1 MVQHD
6 PNAVIAEADQAQ
18 RRAADP
24 ATSVWVAAS
33 AGTGKTKVLTDRVLN
48 LLLAGAGPDRILC
61 LTFTKAAAA
70 EMSARISAKL
80 SEWAVIGETALTEQL
95 EKLLGQQ
102 PMQDQIALARRLFAR
117 TLDTPGGLKIQT
129 IHAFC
134 QAVLKRFPLEAGL
147 PPHFQ
152 VMDDRTAA
160 ERLSDAR
167 DRVLNAASAAPE
179 SPTGAALR
187 LINRRFAEET
197 FDGLVSELLMERARL
212 YRFFD
217 GIGGPE
223 EITPALLAH
232 LDLPEGVSRE
242 SVIRNA
248 VSDAAFDAVSLRRAV
263 EALSGGSKTDME
275 RAESLTLF
283 LAVDRDTR
291 IGLFD
296 SYSVVFLTEGGGMRK
311 RLATKKAVEAFR
323 DIETVMAREAERLIT
338 VRQLLNTIELAER
351 TAAVLRIASAVL
363 REYEA
368 GKRRGALVD
377 FEDLVATVC
386 ALLRRPGVA
395 AWVLFK
401 LDGGLDHILIDEA
414 QDTNPEQWDVVRA
427 LTEEFFSGDG
437 AFEEARRAGRSIFA
451 VGDVKQS
458 IFSFQRADPEGF
470 LRMRQHFA
478 ARAQTAFKRWASV
491 DLEVSF
497 RSGAAILGLVDRLF
511 NSRPAAEGVLEASAD
526 DQFLPVR
533 HGVSRSG
540 DASLV
545 ELWPPFEPVERE
557 DDGNWAIPATQ
568 RGLDNP
574 ASRLAGTIAERIH
587 QWIKR
592 DEILS
597 SKGRP
602 VRPGDIMI
610 LVRRRGGFVHEMVR
624 ALKERDIDVAGV
636 DRMVLSD
643 QIAVMDLIALGR
655 FLLLPD
661 DDLTLA
667 TVLKSP
673 LIGLGEEELFALAH
687 DRKEQRLWRELR
699 RRAPENPSF
708 ARADRLLSSYLAR
721 TDTTPPYEL
730 FAGILAEGEPSG
742 RRRILERLGIEAAD
756 PLDEFLAQALEYER
770 GHVASLQGFLHWLE
784 ASESDIRRDM
794 EGGERDRVRVM
805 TVHGSKGLQAP
816 IVFMPDTLQI
826 PSGTAKILWDEQ
838 ENGVPVPLCAPAK
851 PEDAPAS
858 TAAKQA
864 AERKRNEEYR
874 RLLYVA
880 MTRAEDR
887 LYVSGWA
894 TQQRA
899 PEGNWYALIRD
910 ALSETAAPV
919 DDPFV
924 SGAAGSTL
932 PVLRYG
938 TPQERAVEAKVA
950 EAEKV
955 SEKSPVPL
963 WALAQPAP
971 EPVPPRP
978 LMPSRP
984 SVLEPATRS
993 PLAAA
998 DEGRFKR
1005 GQLLHRLLQVLPDLP
1020 AEKRKEAGLAFL
1032 QRPVHGLA
1040 EGLAERYVDEIM
1052 TVLEHPEWAGIFAP
1066 GSRAEVP
1073 IVGQVGA
1080 GSDDVMIV
1088 SGQIDRLLVEEG
1100 RVTVVDF
1107 KTNRPPPERLEDVP
1121 VAYLRQMAAYRTLLG
1136 RMFEGRTV
1144 RCLLLWTDGPFL
1156 TDLPGDL
1163 LDGYGPGPSAGKG
1176 SL

>member
-1 MVQHD
+1 MAEHD
-6 PNAVIAEADQAQ
+6 PKAVIQEADRAQ

-24 ATSVWVAAS
+24 AASVWVAAS

-48 LLLAGAGPDRILC
+48 LLLAGADPGRILC

-70 EMSARISAKL
+70 EMSARISGKL
-80 SEWAVIGETALTEQL
+80 SEWAVTGETVLIKKL
-95 EKLLGQQ
+95 EYLLGRQ
-102 PMQDQIALARRLFAR
+102 PKQNEIALARQLFAR

-160 ERLSDAR
+160 ERLWDAR
-167 DRVLNAASAAPE
+167 DRVLNMAAADPE
-179 SPTGAALR
+179 SVLGQALR

-197 FDGLVSELLMERARL
+197 FDGLVSELLQERARL
-212 YRFFD
+212 ARFIEA
-217 GIGGPE
+217 IGGKE
-223 EITPALLAH
+223 RIGAALRTH
-232 LDLPEGVSRE
+232 LDLPPEETAETVLRDGLADSALDLVG
-242 SVIRNA
+242 
-248 VSDAAFDAVSLRRAV
+248 LRRAV
-263 EALSGGSKTDME
+263 EALVESSKTDME
-275 RAESLTLF
+275 RGAALADFLTADGARRPELFESYC
-283 LAVDRDTR
+283 
-291 IGLFD
+291 G
-296 SYSVVFLTEGGGMRK
+296 VFLTGGGEMRK
-311 RLATKKAVEAFR
+311 RLATKAAVEFFA
-323 DIETVMAREAERLIT
+323 DIETVLAREGERLIALKE
-338 VRQLLNTIELAER
+338 RLNAHGLAER
-351 TAAVLRIASAVL
+351 TSAVLRISAAVL
-363 REYEA
+363 DGYEA

-386 ALLRRPGVA
+386 DLLKRPGVA

-414 QDTNPEQWDVVRA
+414 QDTNPEQWEVVQA
-427 LTEEFFSGDG
+427 LTEEFFAGEG
-437 AFEEARRAGRSIFA
+437 AYEEARDAGRSIFA

-470 LRMRQHFA
+470 LRMRRHFA
-478 ARAQTAFKRWASV
+478 ERVAAAAGTWASV

-497 RSGAAILGLVDRLF
+497 RSGAAVLGLVDRLF
-511 NSRPAAEGVLEASAD
+511 NSRPAGEGVLEVGD
-526 DQFLPVR
+526 DGELLSIR
-533 HGVSRSG
+533 HGVSRGG

-545 ELWPPFEPVERE
+545 EIWPPFLPAESEE
-557 DDGNWAIPATQ
+557 EGSWALPLAQ

-574 ASRLAGTIAERIH
+574 ASRLAAAIAGRIRSWIERG
-587 QWIKR
+587 
-592 DEILS
+592 EILP

-602 VRPGDIMI
+602 IGPGDIMV

-655 FLLLPD
+655 FLLLPE

-673 LIGLGEEELFALAH
+673 LIGFDEDELFELAWN
-687 DRKEQRLWRELR
+687 RKEKRLWRELR
-699 RRAPENPSF
+699 RRAPEKASF
-708 ARADRLLSSYLAR
+708 ARADQLLTSYLAR
-721 TDTTPPYEL
+721 TDTMPPYEL

-770 GHVASLQGFLHWLE
+770 GHVPSLQGFLHWLE
-784 ASESDIRRDM
+784 ASESDIKRDM
-794 EGGERDRVRVM
+794 EGGEGGRVRVM

-816 IVFMPDTLQI
+816 IVFMPDTMQV
-826 PSGTAKILWDEQ
+826 PRGTAKILWSESDD
-838 ENGVPVPLCAPAK
+838 GVPVPLCAPAK
-851 PEDAPAS
+851 AEDAAAS
-858 TAAKQA
+858 ADAKEA

-887 LYVSGWA
+887 LYVAGWA
-894 TQQRA
+894 TKQRA
-899 PEGNWYALIRD
+899 PEGNWYDLVRAAMGDLAAEVEDSTISAASGSDLPLLRHETAQEREVTPPAEVTSGTD
-910 ALSETAAPV
+910 ARKPVPGWALS
-919 DDPFV
+919 
-924 SGAAGSTL
+924 
-932 PVLRYG
+932 
-938 TPQERAVEAKVA
+938 
-950 EAEKV
+950 
-955 SEKSPVPL
+955 
-963 WALAQPAP
+963 QPAP

-984 SVLEPATRS
+984 SDPEPALRS
-993 PLAAA
+993 PLSPV
-998 DEGRFKR
+998 DQGRFKR
-1005 GQLLHRLLQVLPDLP
+1005 GQLIHRMLQVLPDLP
-1020 AEKRKEAGLAFL
+1020 AERRREAGASFLA
-1032 QRPVHGLA
+1032 RPLHDLA
-1040 EGLAERYVDEIM
+1040 PEVAARYLDEVM
-1052 TVLEHPEWAGIFAP
+1052 AVLEHPDWAGLFAP
-1066 GSRAEVP
+1066 ASRAEVP
-1073 IVGQVGA
+1073 IVGQVATGD
-1080 GSDDVMIV
+1080 GGITVV
-1088 SGQIDRLLVEEG
+1088 SGQIDRLLVEEA

-1121 VAYLRQMAAYRTLLG
+1121 AVYLKQMAAYRALLAG
-1136 RMFEGRTV
+1136 MFEAREV

-1156 TDLPGDL
+1156 TELPPDL
-1163 LDGYGPGPSAGKG
+1163 LDSYAPGAPAA
-1176 SL
+1176 

>member
-1 MVQHD
+1 MAEHD
-6 PNAVIAEADQAQ
+6 PKAVIAEADRAQ

-24 ATSVWVAAS
+24 AASVWVAAS

-48 LLLAGAGPDRILC
+48 LLLAGADPGRILC

-80 SEWAVIGETALTEQL
+80 SEWAVIGETDLTGQL
-95 EKLLGQQ
+95 DRLLGRQ

-152 VMDDRTAA
+152 VMDDRTAN

-167 DRVLNAASAAPE
+167 DRVLNMASAAPE
-179 SPTGAALR
+179 SPLGEALR

-212 YRFFD
+212 SRFFD
-217 GIGGPE
+217 GIGGPGQ
-223 EITPALLAH
+223 IAPALLAH
-232 LDLPEGVSRE
+232 LDLPEGESRE
-242 SVIRNA
+242 GVMQGA
-248 VSDAAFDAVSLRRAV
+248 VSDTAFDAVGLRRAM
-263 EALSGGSKTDME
+263 EALAGSSKTDAD
-275 RAESLTLF
+275 RAESLATF
-283 LAVDRDTR
+283 LAADPDTR
-291 IGLFD
+291 IDLFQ
-296 SYSVVFLTEGGGMRK
+296 SYGSVFLTGDGDMRK
-311 RLATKKAVEAFR
+311 RLATKKAVETFA
-323 DIETVMAREAERLIT
+323 DIETVLAREAERLIA
-338 VRQLLNTIELAER
+338 VRQLLNTIGLAER
-351 TAAVLRIASAVL
+351 TAAVLRIAAAVL
-363 REYEA
+363 SGYEA

-427 LTEEFFSGDG
+427 LTEEFFSGEG
-437 AFEEARRAGRSIFA
+437 AFEEARGAGRSIFA

-470 LRMRQHFA
+470 LRMRRHFA
-478 ARAQTAFKRWASV
+478 ARVETASKSWASV

-497 RSGAAILGLVDRLF
+497 RSGAAVLGLVDRLF
-511 NSRPAAEGVLEASAD
+511 NSRPAAEGVLEAGED
-526 DQFLPVR
+526 GEFLSIR

-545 ELWPPFEPVERE
+545 ELWPPFEPVEAE
-557 DDGNWAIPATQ
+557 DGGAWDIPVTQ

-574 ASRLAGTIAERIH
+574 ASRLAGAIAGRIH
-587 QWIKR
+587 QWIER
-592 DEILS
+592 GEMLP

-602 VRPGDIMI
+602 VGPGDIMI

-655 FLLLPD
+655 FLLLPN

-673 LIGLGEEELFALAH
+673 LIGLDEEELFELAH
-687 DRKEQRLWRELR
+687 GREEHRLWRELR
-699 RRAPENPSF
+699 RRAPENVSF

-784 ASESDIRRDM
+784 ASESDIKRDM
-794 EGGERDRVRVM
+794 EGGEGGRVRVM

-816 IVFMPDTLQI
+816 IVFMPDTLQL
-826 PSGTAKILWDEQ
+826 PRGTAKILWGERED
-838 ENGVPVPLCAPAK
+838 GVPFPLCAPAK

-858 TAAKQA
+858 TAAKEA

-887 LYVSGWA
+887 LYVAGWA
-894 TQQRA
+894 TKQRA
-899 PEGNWYALIRD
+899 PEGNWYELIRN
-910 ALSETAAPV
+910 ALSGIATPV
-919 DDPFV
+919 DDQAI
-924 SGAAGSTL
+924 SDAAGSDL
-932 PVLRYG
+932 PVLRYE
-938 TPQERAVEAKVA
+938 TPQERAVEAKIA
-950 EAEKV
+950 EAAKIAEK
-955 SEKSPVPL
+955 PALPL

-978 LMPSRP
+978 LMP
-984 SVLEPATRS
+984 
-993 PLAAA
+993 
-998 DEGRFKR
+998 
-1005 GQLLHRLLQVLPDLP
+1005 
-1020 AEKRKEAGLAFL
+1020 
-1032 QRPVHGLA
+1032 
-1040 EGLAERYVDEIM
+1040 
-1052 TVLEHPEWAGIFAP
+1052 
-1066 GSRAEVP
+1066 
-1073 IVGQVGA
+1073 
-1080 GSDDVMIV
+1080 
-1088 SGQIDRLLVEEG
+1088 
-1100 RVTVVDF
+1100 
-1107 KTNRPPPERLEDVP
+1107 
-1121 VAYLRQMAAYRTLLG
+1121 
-1136 RMFEGRTV
+1136 
-1144 RCLLLWTDGPFL
+1144 
-1156 TDLPGDL
+1156 
-1163 LDGYGPGPSAGKG
+1163 
-1176 SL
+1176 

>member
-1 MVQHD
+1 MAEHD
-6 PNAVIAEADQAQ
+6 PNAVIAEADLAQ

-24 ATSVWVAAS
+24 AASVWVAAS

-48 LLLAGAGPDRILC
+48 LLLAGADPGRILC

-95 EKLLGQQ
+95 EKLLGRQ

-179 SPTGAALR
+179 SPLGEALR

-212 YRFFD
+212 ARFFE
-217 GIGGPE
+217 GIGGPGQ
-223 EITPALLAH
+223 ITPALLAH
-232 LDLPEGVSRE
+232 LDLPEGESRE
-242 SVIRNA
+242 SVMQGA
-248 VSDAAFDAVSLRRAV
+248 VSDTAFDAVGLRRAM
-263 EALSGGSKTDME
+263 EALAGSSKTDAE
-275 RAESLTLF
+275 RAESLATF
-283 LAVDRDTR
+283 LAADPDTR
-291 IGLFD
+291 IDLFE
-296 SYSVVFLTEGGGMRK
+296 SYGSVFLTGDGDMRK
-311 RLATKKAVEAFR
+311 RLATKKAVEAFA
-323 DIETVMAREAERLIT
+323 DIETVMAREAERLIA
-338 VRQLLNTIELAER
+338 VRQLLNTIGLAER

-363 REYEA
+363 KQYEG

-386 ALLRRPGVA
+386 ELLRRPGVA

-427 LTEEFFSGDG
+427 LTEEFFSGEG
-437 AFEEARRAGRSIFA
+437 AFEEVRGAGRSIFA

-470 LRMRQHFA
+470 LRMRRHFA
-478 ARAQTAFKRWASV
+478 ARVETASKSWASV

-497 RSGAAILGLVDRLF
+497 RSGAAVLGLVDRLF
-511 NSRPAAEGVLEASAD
+511 NSRPAAEGVLEAGVD
-526 DQFLPVR
+526 GEFLSIR

-545 ELWPPFEPVERE
+545 ELWPPFEPVESE
-557 DDGNWAIPATQ
+557 DEGAWAVPVTQ

-574 ASRLAGTIAERIH
+574 ASRLAGAIAGRIH
-587 QWIKR
+587 QWIDR
-592 DEILS
+592 GEMLP

-602 VRPGDIMI
+602 VGPGDIMI

-673 LIGLGEEELFALAH
+673 LIGLDEDELFDLAH
-687 DRKEQRLWRELR
+687 GRKEHRLWRELR
-699 RRAPENPSF
+699 RRAPENSSF

-784 ASESDIRRDM
+784 ASESDIKRDM
-794 EGGERDRVRVM
+794 EGGEGGRVRVM

-816 IVFMPDTLQI
+816 IVFMPDTLQL
-826 PSGTAKILWDEQ
+826 PRGTAKILWGERED
-838 ENGVPVPLCAPAK
+838 GVPVPLCAPAK

-858 TAAKQA
+858 TAAKEG

-887 LYVSGWA
+887 LYVGGWA
-894 TQQRA
+894 TKQRA
-899 PEGNWYALIRD
+899 PEGNWYELIRN
-910 ALSETAAPV
+910 ALSEMATPV
-919 DDPFV
+919 EDPVV
-924 SGAAGSTL
+924 SGSAGSDL
-932 PVLRYG
+932 PVLRYE
-938 TPQERAVEAKVA
+938 TPQERTVEAKA
-950 EAEKV
+950 TEAAKV
-955 SEKSPVPL
+955 SEKPPLPL

-984 SVLEPATRS
+984 SEQEPATRS
-993 PLAAA
+993 PLSAA

-1020 AEKRKEAGLAFL
+1020 AERRKEAGLAFL

-1040 EGLAERYVDEIM
+1040 PGLAARYVNEIM
-1052 TVLEHPEWAGIFAP
+1052 TVLEHPDWAGLFAP

-1073 IVGQVGA
+1073 IVGQVGTG
-1080 GSDDVMIV
+1080 GSEVTVV
-1088 SGQIDRLLVEEG
+1088 SGQIDRLLVEAG

-1121 VAYLRQMAAYRTLLG
+1121 AAYLKQMAAYRALLA
-1136 RMFEGRTV
+1136 RMFEGREV

-1163 LDGYGPGPSAGKG
+1163 LDGYGPGSVAG
-1176 SL
+1176 